1 MLACASSRGS
11 RKQHWLCGTAAQVH
25 PDQAVLYEALLAGL
39 GQQRQY
45 HLDEGRADQIYAKL
59 NEIAAGPATTLRL
72 VLDMMFPDQLGKQA
86 ASAIEQCVL
95 VSR

>member
-1 MLACASSRGS
+1 MRTESKFTQAHNAGCVAP
-11 RKQHWLCGTAAQVH
+11 TAQVH

-39 GQQRQY
+39 GQQKQY
-45 HLDEGRADQIYAKL
+45 YLDEGRADQIYAKL

-72 VLDMMFPDQLGKQA
+72 VLDMLFPDQLGKQA